1 MSNTVEGT
9 FDDLPPEEKTRAF
22 LQFLQYH
29 QQQQQIKETEKFQQL
44 YNGDG
49 TTPSGGDAPDAY
61 SQMDEKV
68 VEESLKIWYGISNG
82 ASSSL
87 GVSKLYSVVTIAI
100 ASLSIVIQ
108 YL

>member
-1 MSNTVEGT
+1 MEGT

-44 YNGDG
+44 YNSDG
-49 TTPSGGDAPDAY
+49 LDSEQDDTY

-68 VEESLKIWYGISNG
+68 VEESLKIWYGISNS
-82 ASSSL
+82 ASLSGCSQL
-87 GVSKLYSVVTIAI
+87 LSVVTIAF
-100 ASLSIVIQ
+100 AIVIW
-108 YL
+108 Y

>member
-44 YNGDG
+44 YNA
-49 TTPSGGDAPDAY
+49 DATAGAQEDTY

-82 ASSSL
+82 AADSASR
-87 GVSKLYSVVTIAI
+87 GVTQLITVVTIA
-100 ASLSIVIQ
+100 SLRNFCIWN
-108 YL
+108 

>member
-44 YNGDG
+44 YNA
-49 TTPSGGDAPDAY
+49 DATGAGAQEDTY

-82 ASSSL
+82 AADSATR
-87 GVSKLYSVVTIAI
+87 GVTQLITVVTIA
-100 ASLSIVIQ
+100 SLRNFCIWN
-108 YL
+108 